1 MPQAPASGGP
11 ALGTVAVVGV
21 GLIGGSLAL
30 ALKARGTC
38 REVIGAD
45 AAPLDK
51 ALSLGVVDRA
61 VSVEEAAAQA
71 DVVVLSTPVGAF
83 PEVARRIRP
92 ALRPEAVV
100 TDTGSVK
107 RYVLEHVGPLFK
119 GRFVGAH
126 PIAGKERSGVE
137 AATPDLFDGAHC
149 ILTPEIDCDADAAE
163 TVSRLWRGTGARVTT
178 MPADVHDQVF
188 ACVSHL
194 PHLVAYALMAT
205 VDRTRP
211 GGVDPASFAAGGLRD
226 FTRVAGSDPVMWR
239 DICLTNPDAV
249 TAMLDA
255 YVHDLGVLKEAIR
268 RGDGEALRTA
278 FEAAQRVRERVT
290 Q

>member
-1 MPQAPASGGP
+1 MGPAGGGAP
-11 ALGTVAVVGV
+11 ALGTVAVIGV

-30 ALKARGTC
+30 ALKARGSC

-45 AAPLDK
+45 AGPLDR
-51 ALSLGVVDRA
+51 ALALGVVDRA
-61 VSVEEAAAQA
+61 LPIEEAAAAA
-71 DVVVLSTPVGAF
+71 DVVVLATPVGAF

-92 ALRPEAVV
+92 ALRPEAAV

-107 RYVLEHVGPLFK
+107 RYVLEHIGPLFK

-137 AATPDLFDGAHC
+137 AASADLFQGAHC
-149 ILTPEIDCDADAAE
+149 ILTPEIGCDADAVE
-163 TVSRLWRGTGARVTT
+163 TVATLWRGAGARVTS

-194 PHLVAYALMAT
+194 PHLVAFALMNT
-205 VDRTRP
+205 VERTRP
-211 GGVDPASFAAGGLRD
+211 GGVDPAGYAAGGLRD

-239 DICLTNPDAV
+239 DVCLTNPDAV
-249 TAMLDA
+249 IAMIDA
-255 YVHDLGVLKEAIR
+255 FTHDLTAIRDAIR
-268 RGDGEALRTA
+268 RGDGEALRAA
-278 FEAAQRVRERVT
+278 FEAARRLRARVSP
-290 Q
+290 